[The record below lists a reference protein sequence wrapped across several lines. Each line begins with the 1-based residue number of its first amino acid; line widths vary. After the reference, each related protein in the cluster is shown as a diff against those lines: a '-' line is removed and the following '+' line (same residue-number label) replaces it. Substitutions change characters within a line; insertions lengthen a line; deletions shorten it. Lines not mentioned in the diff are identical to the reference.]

1 VKHHEET
8 RVAGAV
14 PLGGYYLI
22 HFATVGIILPFL
34 PAYYRSLQ
42 ISPSQ
47 VGWLQAMSPLLMLLA
62 PPMWGRLADRS
73 GRADRVLSAVALG
86 AGLGFLPLLWARAF
100 PALLATA
107 VAYAFSASSIPTLA
121 DSLTLRRVE
130 VAGGSYSRLRLFGSI
145 GFVLSTTA
153 FGQMVSKVDAR
164 AVWVP
169 LALMF
174 AAFGWSL
181 TLRARSTPADGVSPL
196 AGLGLL
202 RQRDI
207 ALLLACTALHW
218 IASTPYH
225 GFFAIHAGELG
236 LSPSVVGMGA
246 GLGVV
251 AEVVVLLVYPETLGR
266 MQPRHVLSL
275 SFAASALRWLLMSF
289 VSGPVAMVLVQVLHG
304 MTFGAFYTASVSALS
319 RRVPPHLRA
328 SGQALFA
335 AVTFG
340 VGGMIGYP
348 AAGAGYGALGGHWLF
363 AVAAALELVPVLL
376 VLRVRPPPPPVVG
389 SA

>member
-1 VKHHEET
+1 MKEET

-14 PLGGYYLI
+14 PLGGYYLL

-34 PAYYRSLQ
+34 PAWYRSLQ
-42 ISPSQ
+42 LSRSQ
-47 VGWLQAMSPLLMLLA
+47 VGWLAAMSPLLILVA
-62 PPMWGRLADRS
+62 PPVWGRVADRS
-73 GRADRVLSAVALG
+73 GRADRVLSIIALG
-86 AGLGFLPLLWARAF
+86 AGLGFLPLLWARTF

-107 VAYAFSASSIPTLA
+107 VAYAFFVSSVPTMA

-130 VAGGSYSRLRLFGSI
+130 LVGGSYSRLRLFGSL
-145 GFVLSTTA
+145 GFVLSSTA
-153 FGQMVSKVDAR
+153 FGLTVSAVDAR

-174 AAFGWSL
+174 AAFGWSFSI
-181 TLRARSTPADGVSPL
+181 RARSAPVDGISPL
-196 AGLGLL
+196 AGVGLL

-207 ALLLACTALHW
+207 ALLLGCTALHW

-225 GFFAIHAGELG
+225 GFFAIHVGELG
-236 LSPSVVGMGA
+236 LPPSVVGVGA

-251 AEVVVLLVYPETLGR
+251 AEIVVLYVYPSTFGR
-266 MQPRHVLSL
+266 MPPRYVLSL
-275 SFAASALRWLLMSF
+275 SFAATGLRWLLMSF
-289 VSGPVAMVLVQVLHG
+289 LGGGVALVLVQVLHG
-304 MTFGAFYTASVSALS
+304 LTFGAFYTASVSALA

-340 VGGMIGYP
+340 VGGLIGYP
-348 AAGAGYGALGGHWLF
+348 AAGAGYDALGGHRLF
-363 AVAAALELVPVLL
+363 AVAAALELLPLLL
-376 VLRVRPPPPPVVG
+376 VLRVRPPPSPVVA